1 MSDLEKEELISRV
14 KGMSEEEQ
22 RVVAMNIPS
31 DLLFEALYKR
41 YLLLNAKVQKIT
53 SIAETKIE

>member
-22 RVVAMNIPS
+22 RVVAMNIPCY
-31 DLLFEALYKR
+31 LLFEALYKR
-41 YLLLNAKVQKIT
+41 YLLLNAKDQMIT

>member
-22 RVVAMNIPS
+22 RVVAMNIPC
-31 DLLFEALYKR
+31 DLLFEELYKR

>member
-22 RVVAMNIPS
+22 RVVAMNIPCN
-31 DLLFEALYKR
+31 LLFEALYMK

>member
-14 KGMSEEEQ
+14 NGMSKEEQ
-22 RVVAMNIPS
+22 RVVAMNIPC

-41 YLLLNAKVQKIT
+41 FVLLKKKVQVIT

>member
-22 RVVAMNIPS
+22 SVVAMNIPC

>member
-22 RVVAMNIPS
+22 RVVAMNIQF
-31 DLLFEALYKR
+31 DLLFEALFKK

-53 SIAETKIE
+53 SIAETIIE

>member
-1 MSDLEKEELISRV
+1 MSDLEKEELIRRV

-22 RVVAMNIPS
+22 RVVAMNIPC
-31 DLLFEALYKR
+31 DLLFEALHKR

>member
-22 RVVAMNIPS
+22 RVVAMNIPC
-31 DLLFEALYKR
+31 DLLFEALHKR

>member
-14 KGMSEEEQ
+14 NGMSKEEQ
-22 RVVAMNIPS
+22 RVVAMNIPCN
-31 DLLFEALYKR
+31 LLFEALYMK
-41 YLLLNAKVQKIT
+41 YLLLNAKDQMIT

>member
-22 RVVAMNIPS
+22 RVVAMNIPC

-41 YLLLNAKVQKIT
+41 YLLLNAKVHKIT
-53 SIAETKIE
+53 SIA

>member
-22 RVVAMNIPS
+22 RVIAMNIPC

-53 SIAETKIE
+53 SIDETKIE